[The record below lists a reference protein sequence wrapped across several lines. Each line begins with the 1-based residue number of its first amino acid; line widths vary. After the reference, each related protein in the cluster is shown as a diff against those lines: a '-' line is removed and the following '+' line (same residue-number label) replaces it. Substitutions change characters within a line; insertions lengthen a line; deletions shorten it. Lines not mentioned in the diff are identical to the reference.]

1 VTAPRGE
8 SGGRPLGLPKTGGR
22 AKGTPNRATLV
33 LREKLAALGCDPAE
47 QLLKIAQDSKTP
59 VEAKVHIY
67 STLMP
72 YVYPKRKVTDD
83 SNEERVTVNAQ
94 AISKEEALDMA
105 RDLISV
111 FGPRAAAQQ
120 ELATP
125 VIEGE
130 SNLSREEEGNDE
142 N

>member
-1 VTAPRGE
+1 
-8 SGGRPLGLPKTGGR
+8 L
-22 AKGTPNRATLV
+22 
-33 LREKLAALGCDPAE
+33 LRETLGALGCDPAE
-47 QLLKIAQDSKTP
+47 ELVKIAQNSKTP

-72 YVYPKRKVTDD
+72 YIYPKRKLTDD

-94 AISKEEALDMA
+94 AISKDEALDLA
-105 RDLISV
+105 RDLISI
-111 FGPRAAAQQ
+111 FGPRAGAQQ

-125 VIEGE
+125 AIEGE
-130 SNLSREEEGNDE
+130 PNLSREEVGDE